1 MTNHQLD
8 TERTFII
15 SVLTENK
22 SGLLNAITIIFTRR
36 KINIESINVSESEV
50 SGVSRYTIV
59 VKLTRDKAEKL
70 VKQIRKLIEVLGSF
84 LYEEDETHYQE
95 MALYKVP
102 LEPFLN
108 DSQNTVEKL
117 IRDNFAR
124 ILVIEREY
132 IIIEKTG
139 RKSETQKLFEEL
151 KAFGVSEFVRSARVS
166 ISKSKRRTE
175 RFLEELEELSVKSS
189 TKVEYQD

>member
-1 MTNHQLD
+1 MNTPQPDN
-8 TERTFII
+8 ERTFII

-50 SGVSRYTIV
+50 AGVSRYTIV
-59 VKLTRDKAEKL
+59 VKLTRERAEKL
-70 VKQIRKLIEVLGSF
+70 VKQIRKLIEVLGAF
-84 LYEEDETHYQE
+84 LYEEEDTHYQE
-95 MALYKVP
+95 LALYKVP

-108 DSQNTVEKL
+108 DSQNTIENL
-117 IRDNFAR
+117 IRQHFAR
-124 ILVIEREY
+124 ILMVEREY

-139 RKSETQKLFEEL
+139 RKSETQQLFEEL
-151 KAFGVSEFVRSARVS
+151 KAFGVSEFVRSARIS

-175 RFLEELEELSVKSS
+175 RFLEELEELSARTSK
-189 TKVEYQD
+189 KVEYQD